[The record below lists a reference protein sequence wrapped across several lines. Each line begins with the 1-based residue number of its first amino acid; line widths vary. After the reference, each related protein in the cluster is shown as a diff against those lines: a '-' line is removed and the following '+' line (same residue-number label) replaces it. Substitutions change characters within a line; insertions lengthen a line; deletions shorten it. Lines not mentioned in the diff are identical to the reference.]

1 MEARREQKKISL
13 SINYY
18 VDKFIVFILKK
29 ETLICIELNL
39 ESQLVVQVLLR
50 NGLLNYQ
57 IYLYLM
63 NLEIVPIRICK
74 DLICLF
80 RVQSRTNHLGRR
92 IYMLF

>member
-57 IYLYLM
+57 I
-63 NLEIVPIRICK
+63 
-74 DLICLF
+74 
-80 RVQSRTNHLGRR
+80 
-92 IYMLF
+92 

>member
-1 MEARREQKKISL
+1 MKRGGTTWTMEARREQKKISL

-57 IYLYLM
+57 I
-63 NLEIVPIRICK
+63 
-74 DLICLF
+74 
-80 RVQSRTNHLGRR
+80 
-92 IYMLF
+92 